1 MHDGCHYSPVVARL
15 LHIEDDGRLCCW
27 HPVHHEVR
35 ILGPQPELAV
45 GGVEAEAGRA
55 EGQGHPPAQR
65 GRGGGGTLAQE
76 ESALT
81 LRKFIAEKWR

>member
-1 MHDGCHYSPVVARL
+1 MHDVIICYSPVVARL
-15 LHIEDDGRLCCW
+15 LHVEDDRRLCCG

-35 ILGPQPELAV
+35 ILGPQPQLAV
-45 GGVEAEAGRA
+45 RGVEAEAGRA

-76 ESALT
+76 EPALT
-81 LRKFIAEKWR
+81 LRYFR